1 MDSVFGFIARELES
15 FVVSATG
22 AHNDDDDDQQEQH
35 TDERPEQHKR
45 RRGREPETLHASKRR
60 RRRSKSVTMPG
71 SLYPRSPSLEP
82 ATPQQRAV
90 RFSPVPGPSKT
101 PSPVK
106 TAIQRFRVDA
116 DPSMLLPHSPASRT
130 PESTLS
136 SKARGKRRAFDD
148 DFDLFEPEHSG
159 ELRVRG
165 KERELK
171 QALQRQM
178 ENEARPDLDQNS
190 AEEERDKD
198 KERIRQLEQEIRLLR
213 DELAKRPSLNDSTSF
228 PQPPAPPPPP
238 PPPPLPNQSILRLP
252 ADADDAS
259 ILFTAARA
267 SLKHQ
272 PTPKEKPINP
282 PHVSRRKGQPTIGV
296 TPDKMAA
303 FLHEMKSVRLR
314 KTGRELDSS
323 SSFSSGSGLSFN
335 STRTDESTSIG
346 EDVSILPRSLTG
358 LIPFRPT
365 HSTSR
370 TVNKPKRRD
379 TLDILDVRSRHNL
392 SHDRALLPAA
402 QLANEMHP
410 PNQPSSSTSSAS
422 PVGLFSGSS
431 CSSTEPAT
439 SDQGASAPRLPSW
452 HTQIKETD
460 PPILTP
466 SLSSDEPEKEDERDQ
481 PPSTPPQVIPS
492 RSVYRFRGTG
502 IPVTPLEHSR
512 SSRSLISRK
521 VPFPQTEPDYEQV
534 EENATEDTQSAHYE
548 DSFVPIHP
556 TTPEDPSVAPIE
568 STVFKRRLPV
578 SPLPSKSPRKPPP
591 PSRRRSTPHPKK
603 LSLTDD
609 DHAEPLPMLSFSTP
623 PVAVSTPG
631 FNTHASAK
639 PFLDTPDIF
648 GEPLTSRGRLPPSR
662 IPIRSSRLRSS
673 SRSRSRSI
681 SLSNKTRS
689 DGHLTLGEEL
699 WIARH
704 SDGTNNDDDDDILAD
719 EVYVGSGTRNKKQG
733 FLAHGG
739 AGGIPLFM
747 EADFVERPEEERER
761 GNVLYS
767 QKSTADS

>member
-1 MDSVFGFIARELES
+1 
-15 FVVSATG
+15 
-22 AHNDDDDDQQEQH
+22 
-35 TDERPEQHKR
+35 
-45 RRGREPETLHASKRR
+45 
-60 RRRSKSVTMPG
+60 MPG

-136 SKARGKRRAFDD
+136 SKARA
-148 DFDLFEPEHSG
+148 SNG
-159 ELRVRG
+159 ERN
-165 KERELK
+165 
-171 QALQRQM
+171 QAR
-178 ENEARPDLDQNS
+178 LDQNS

-213 DELAKRPSLNDSTSF
+213 DELSKRPSLNDSTSF

-358 LIPFRPT
+358 PIPFRPT

-379 TLDILDVRSRHNL
+379 TLDILDVRSRHSL

-534 EENATEDTQSAHYE
+534 EENAPEDTQSAHYE

-699 WIARH
+699 WIAQH
-704 SDGTNNDDDDDILAD
+704 SDEVGVGGGTNDDDDDDDILAD

-761 GNVLYS
+761 GNVLYP
-767 QKSTADS
+767 QNSTADS